1 MSEITIPM
9 IPYHRLPLIAVL
21 VVCYTLA
28 WETGR
33 LIKQLKQGKQD
44 LDTLHNLAYGRLC
57 NGLTPEQAKVVAE
70 LRALPEVEPER
81 ELPPALQPHQG
92 DDT

>member
-1 MSEITIPM
+1 M

-28 WETGR
+28 WDTGR
-33 LIKQLKQGKQD
+33 LVKQLKAGKRG
-44 LDTLHNLAYGRLC
+44 LDQLHIQAYNRLR
-57 NGLTPEQAKVVAE
+57 NPLFPLEGKITAE